1 MVLSEEADALGA
13 PELTSVTQI
22 DEACKTQNVFCWITS
37 RTRPDVEPD
46 ELHDLPLTVFKAHDG
61 RQEQAAA
68 RVKGSTFRQIF
79 LAQTI

>member
-1 MVLSEEADALGA
+1 MALAVAADALGT

-37 RTRPDVEPD
+37 KTWPDVEPN
-46 ELHDLPLTVFKAHDG
+46 ELNDLPLTVFKVNNG

-68 RVKGSTFRQIF
+68 RVKG
-79 LAQTI
+79 